1 MEINMS
7 FFTRLFSASTR
18 TAYMPFNGQNLTTEM
33 ERRRLSGTMPG
44 ETGARAGSRF
54 GIML

>member
-1 MEINMS
+1 MS
-7 FFTRLFSASTR
+7 IFTRFFSASTR
-18 TAYMPFNGQNLTTEM
+18 SAFLPHSGRNIVTET

-44 ETGARAGSRF
+44 ETGARVGSRF